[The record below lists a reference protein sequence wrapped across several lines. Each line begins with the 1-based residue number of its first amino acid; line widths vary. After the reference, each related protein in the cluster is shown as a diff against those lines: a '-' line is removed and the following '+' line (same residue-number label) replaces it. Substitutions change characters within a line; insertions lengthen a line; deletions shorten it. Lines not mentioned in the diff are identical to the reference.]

1 VDFSLSP
8 EQELLRETARAVLAA
23 HCTPALVRAHL
34 ADPSQADGLW
44 QHLREFTGLATG
56 PVVDLCLFLEETGAA
71 LAPGPFFSTTALF
84 APVVAAAGDDALL
97 ARIAD
102 GEVTGTVTLR
112 APVATPAVE
121 GDRVD
126 LIAIVDAEPSV
137 RIVEQPQVAVDVLP
151 PFDLSRTVA
160 EVAEPSSRNGAVR
173 PVTQAALDTAIARA
187 TVATAAELIGTARW
201 TLDTTLEYVK
211 VREQF
216 DRPIGSFQA
225 LQHRLADMKLL
236 FERAWSAV
244 YFAAMTVDADDPER
258 DRAVHVAKASAGD
271 AARHIAKESIQMHG
285 GIGFTWEHD
294 LHLYIRRAFAS
305 EQLLGTSDWHRDR
318 LADLVL

>member
-23 HCTPALVRAHL
+23 HCTTQLVRAHL
-34 ADPSQADGLW
+34 ADPTQADGLW

-71 LAPGPFFSTTALF
+71 VAPGPFFSTTALF
-84 APVVAAAGDDALL
+84 APVIAATGDDEMLG
-97 ARIAD
+97 RITE
-102 GEVTGTVTLR
+102 GELTGTVTLR
-112 APVATPAVE
+112 APVETPAVE

-126 LIAIVDAEPSV
+126 LVAIVDAAGAV
-137 RIVEQPQVAVDVLP
+137 HLAEQPDLEVQP
-151 PFDLSRTVA
+151 PFDLSRSVA
-160 EVAEPSSRNGAVR
+160 QVHQVPNGAGRAVE
-173 PVTQAALDTAIARA
+173 PAALDAALARA
-187 TVATAAELIGTARW
+187 TVATAAELVGTARW
-201 TLDTTLEYVK
+201 MLEDTLDYVK

-244 YFAAMTVDADDPER
+244 YFAAMTVDAGDPER

-271 AARHIAKESIQMHG
+271 AARHIAKESMQMHG
-285 GIGFTWEHD
+285 GIGFTWDHD
-294 LHLYIRRAFAS
+294 LHLYLRRAFAS
-305 EQLLGTSDWHRDR
+305 ERLLGSSDWHRDR
-318 LADLVL
+318 LAELVL